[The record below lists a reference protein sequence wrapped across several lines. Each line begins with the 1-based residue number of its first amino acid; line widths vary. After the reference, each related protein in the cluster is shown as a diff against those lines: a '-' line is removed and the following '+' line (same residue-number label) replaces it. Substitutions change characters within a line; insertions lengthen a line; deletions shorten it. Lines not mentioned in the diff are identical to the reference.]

1 MRIAYFDCFAGIS
14 GDMTLGALVDAGLDF
29 EILKADL
36 AKLHL
41 HDYELRQEKVVKQ
54 GMAGT
59 KIHVLAQEGHIHR
72 HLQDIVQIIEE
83 SELVDEVKE
92 KAIAVFRRLAEAEA
106 KVHGT
111 TLEQVHF
118 HEVGAVDAII
128 DIVGAVIGLWRLG
141 IKKVYASAVHTGK
154 GFTQAAH
161 GTIPIP
167 APATLELLRGIPVYT
182 QDISFELVTPTGA
195 ALLSTYCQDFGNMPV
210 MEVESI
216 GYGAG
221 NRDLAIPNLLR
232 IMLGEKSEL
241 DVHDYE
247 FKLEHGMDGLGHTH
261 HTHHEHSAHPGNHI
275 HPKRNGS
282 LIPAKHQNPSEMKA
296 FNEVEMQET
305 STLPPMGE
313 ARFLEEQSIQLG
325 QALMLEANI
334 DDMNPEFYDYFIQ
347 KFLKE
352 GAMDVFL
359 QPIQMKKNRPAI
371 TLSVQIHPTLLE
383 KFTTLIL
390 KETTSIGVRVYPVT
404 KYMLP
409 YEVTTVDTL
418 WGKAKVKIVR
428 AGEQYQTVSPEY
440 EDCRRIAEAENLPLK
455 EVYEEIKRAVT
466 RVEL

>member
-54 GMAGT
+54 GMSGT

-195 ALLSTYCQDFGNMPV
+195 ALLSTYCHDFGNMPV

-232 IMLGEKSEL
+232 ITLGEKSEL
-241 DVHDYE
+241 GTHDYD
-247 FKLEHGMDGLGHTH
+247 FKLEQPQHSHEHDHHGHHTH
-261 HTHHEHSAHPGNHI
+261 HTHHTHRESPADPGKHI
-275 HPKRNGS
+275 HPKRYGS
-282 LIPAKHQNPSEMKA
+282 PIQVKH
-296 FNEVEMQET
+296 ET
-305 STLPPMGE
+305 TTLPPVGE

-347 KFLKE
+347 KFLRE

-359 QPIQMKKNRPAI
+359 QPIQMKKNRPAV
-371 TLSVQIHPTLLE
+371 TLSVQIHPTQLE
-383 KFTTLIL
+383 QFTKLIL
-390 KETTSIGVRVYPVT
+390 KETTTIGVRVYPVT

-409 YEVTTVDTL
+409 YEVKTVDTL

-455 EVYEEIKRAVT
+455 EVYEEIKRAAT
-466 RVEL
+466 RVEQK